1 MKVLKKI
8 QYWYQACTLKL
19 ENLIWIPIGMC
30 KSWQGLGLHAK
41 VIGYHG
47 RLESK
52 SKLKSS
58 GKL

>member
-30 KSWQGLGLHAK
+30 KSCLGLHAK
-41 VIGYHG
+41 VIEYHG

-52 SKLKSS
+52 SKLKNS
-58 GKL
+58 GK